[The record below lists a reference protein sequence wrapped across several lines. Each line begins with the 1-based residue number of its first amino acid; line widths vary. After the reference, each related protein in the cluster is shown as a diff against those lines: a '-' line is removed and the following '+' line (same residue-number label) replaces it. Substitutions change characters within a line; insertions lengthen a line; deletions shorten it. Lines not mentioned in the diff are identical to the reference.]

1 MQKFVVIGLGNFGL
15 HVAKSLKEFGSEVI
29 GVDISGEKLKDAKDY
44 LKNSIAGDASSPAV
58 LEKLPLKECAGVIVG
73 IGDIAANILVTMAL
87 KDKGA
92 GHITARASS
101 EGHCHVLERLEV
113 FNIVFPDRDAATRAG
128 KTLSMR
134 NVLDYVPLAG
144 EYVVMNIHPPK
155 SFIGKNIRELQI
167 GARFQCQILGIK
179 YGQGDKNWK
188 VDAPEWENM
197 KIAPTASE
205 IIPENSVLLFLGKK
219 SELHKIQ
226 ELD

>member
-15 HVAKSLKEFGSEVI
+15 HAAKSLKEYGSEVT
-29 GVDISGEKLKDAKDY
+29 GVDISAERLRDAKEF
-44 LKNSIAGDASSPAV
+44 IGTAVTGDAASRSV
-58 LEKLPLKECAGVIVG
+58 LEKLHLGECAGVVVG

-87 KDKGA
+87 KDMGA

-101 EGHCHVLERLEV
+101 DGHCRVLERLEI
-113 FNIVFPDRDAATRAG
+113 FNIVYPDRDAATRAG

-155 SFIGKNIRELQI
+155 SFIGKNIRDLQI

-188 VDAPEWENM
+188 VDAPEWANM
-197 KIAPTASE
+197 KIAPTASD

-219 SELHKIQ
+219 SDLHKIQ